1 MVDIYLN
8 VHGSQ
13 VPFLSIPDSDV
24 RRLSIHPFKWL
35 RYVMFCICGARG
47 DLSATPDGTP
57 VDYDSTSL
65 ADIIYYYGPS
75 ENCIFVDYEGLN
87 DRITTTSRTAR
98 RSNFREEVI
107 QRDGFFCV
115 ITQQSGEHCDAA
127 HLIPWSKGDKYIDRV
142 VRDRSPFYPP
152 SLRLITGIDD
162 VLNGVLLGKNVHSML
177 ASGEVAF
184 LKTPN
189 YGLEPT
195 DIPRVGPVHQGLAP
209 RDYITLQPLKKPG
222 TDNPVMLAD
231 LIDRGVFVPFAAFI
245 YGAHVD
251 AQFQG
256 TGIPLPPAIILDYL
270 YGIAAYNCLRSR
282 QGDGDVHS
290 VMKSYRREHYA
301 DIPPRSPLGN
311 NDDNPP
317 SKEEDDPSD
326 PDYDPNHGSSQEQVD
341 AHGPDPPTSLQR
353 RPYTSIRRGGVM
365 ATAMDELNSVLMSL
379 QGITPQE
386 VANRREKRMEEELR
400 AQEAS
405 RSKVMEW
412 MKIGAVGGS

>member
-35 RYVMFCICGARG
+35 RYVLYCICGARG

-65 ADIIYYYGPS
+65 ANIIYYYGPS
-75 ENCIFVDYEGLN
+75 GKYHLN
-87 DRITTTSRTAR
+87 HGHVLART
-98 RSNFREEVI
+98 
-107 QRDGFFCV
+107 
-115 ITQQSGEHCDAA
+115 H
-127 HLIPWSKGDKYIDRV
+127 YIDRV
-142 VRDRSPFYPP
+142 VRDRSPLYPP
-152 SLRLITGIDD
+152 SLPLITGIND
-162 VLNGVLLGKNVHSML
+162 VRNGVLLGKDVHSML
-177 ASGEVAF
+177 ASGE
-184 LKTPN
+184 TPN

-222 TDNPVMLAD
+222 TDNP
-231 LIDRGVFVPFAAFI
+231 
-245 YGAHVD
+245 
-251 AQFQG
+251 FQG

-270 YGIAAYNCLRSR
+270 YGVATYNCLRSG

-311 NDDNPP
+311 NDD
-317 SKEEDDPSD
+317 D
-326 PDYDPNHGSSQEQVD
+326 PDYDPNGNFSQEQDD
-341 AHGPDPPTSLQR
+341 AHGPDPPTSLRR

-386 VANRREKRMEEELR
+386 VANRREKRMEEEELR
-400 AQEAS
+400 AQEVS
-405 RSKVMEW
+405 RSRVMEW
-412 MKIGAVGGS
+412 MKTGAIGGS